1 VVSSIPFNANGLPTA
16 TMLCEHPTPRHDPAK
31 IAVAMREADL
41 RARRLRRKLRVKA
54 EDEEDFR
61 QALLLDLLSR
71 SHGYDEHR
79 SAWRTFTWT
88 VMRNAS
94 ARIAQQHLSAN
105 QANLP
110 LAVAMHVPAVT
121 TNADAV
127 HVAVDFRRA
136 ARTLRPDLLRVA
148 EGIARADS
156 ISDAQRA
163 SALSKATF
171 YRALS
176 DLRLNLLATGASLD
190 ALPQF
195 ARA

>member
-1 VVSSIPFNANGLPTA
+1 
-16 TMLCEHPTPRHDPAK
+16 MLCEHPIPSHDPAK
-31 IAVAMREADL
+31 IAVALREAGL
-41 RARRLRRKLRVKA
+41 RAKRLRRKLRAKA

-61 QALLLDLLSR
+61 QTLLLDLLSR
-71 SHGYDEHR
+71 SHGYDERR

-94 ARIAQQHLSAN
+94 ARIAQDHASAT
-105 QANLP
+105 QTTLP
-110 LAVAMHVPAVT
+110 LALALDVPA
-121 TNADAV
+121 AIADEDAV

-136 ARTLRPDLLRVA
+136 AQTLRPELLRVA
-148 EGIARADS
+148 EGVAHADS

-163 SALSKATF
+163 SSLSKATF

-176 DLRLNLLATGASLD
+176 DLRLNLLAAGASLD